1 LIARKPYI
9 LLLALSIFLI
19 ACQDLDK
26 TEKPDN
32 LIPEEKMVDVLT
44 ELSLVHAAKNYNKFK
59 LEQTGIQPDKFVF
72 EKYDIDSLQ
81 FEQSSN
87 YYSDQY
93 VIYERIYDSVRGR
106 IKVLKSKYDSLREVE
121 IKREDSLKRLQKDSL
136 QMMDSIM
143 AIPRLRDSVQRSR
156 LKLKDD
162 IKGKEEKRDS
172 LIAPVS
178 MREDRN

>member
-1 LIARKPYI
+1 
-9 LLLALSIFLI
+9 
-19 ACQDLDK
+19 
-26 TEKPDN
+26 
-32 LIPEEKMVDVLT
+32 M
-44 ELSLVHAAKNYNKFK
+44 
-59 LEQTGIQPDKFVF
+59 F

-106 IKVLKSKYDSLREVE
+106 IKILKSKYDALREVE

-143 AIPRLRDSVQRSR
+143 SIPRLRDSVQRSR
-156 LKLKDD
+156 LKLKVDN
-162 IKGKEEKRDS
+162 KRKEDCTM
-172 LIAPVS
+172 PVNGMEPMS
-178 MREDRN
+178 PLVRAT

>member
-1 LIARKPYI
+1 MILI
-9 LLLALSIFLI
+9 S
-19 ACQDLDK
+19 CQDLDK

-44 ELSLVHAAKNYNKFK
+44 ELSLVHAAKNYNKYK
-59 LEQTGIQPDKFVF
+59 LEQTGIKPDRFVF
-72 EKYDIDSLQ
+72 EKYDIDSIQ

-93 VIYERIYDSVRGR
+93 VVYERIYDSVRGR
-106 IKVLKSKYDSLREVE
+106 IKILKSKYDALREVE
-121 IKREDSLKRLQKDSL
+121 IKKEDSLKRLQKDSL

-143 AIPRLRDSVQRSR
+143 AIPRLRDSVQRSK
-156 LKLKDD
+156 LKLKQDAP
-162 IKGKEEKRDS
+162 DS

-178 MREDRN
+178 IEEDRS